1 MQENRYDN
9 PKVSRVLPEKSVPI
23 FLLINPFLKVSVFK
37 VSVTVHEAM
46 KWL

>member
-23 FLLINPFLKVSVFK
+23 FLLINPLKVSVFK